1 MKITPVQLAKR
12 VERWGKTLASLGVAH
27 FEFDVTIADEAP
39 PEGGGGDAA
48 VWVAD
53 DYDVL
58 HFYFKHEYLQDCTE
72 GQLDQ
77 TIVHEWM
84 HVAMRDHDTMCK
96 LVQDWMPPATY
107 DTWLE
112 ALKHEREGLVDR
124 LANVIVQLNGGN
136 PARFTP

>member
-1 MKITPVQLAKR
+1 MKITPIQLAKR

-27 FEFDVTIADEAP
+27 FEFDVAIVDEVP
-39 PEGGGGDAA
+39 PDGGGNAA

-58 HFYFKHEYLQDCTE
+58 HFYFKHEYLEASTE

-84 HVAMRDHDTMCK
+84 HVAMRDHDQFIQG
-96 LVQDWMPPATY
+96 VESWMPPTTFEQWIE
-107 DTWLE
+107 D
-112 ALKHEREGLVDR
+112 LKHEREGLVDR
-124 LANVIVQLNGGN
+124 LANVIVQLHGGN
-136 PARFTP
+136 PARFSP